1 MKIISWNAQ
10 GMKKTK
16 NQALQEILFLK
27 RMHKPNIMFI
37 LETMVSSTNIRLIL
51 PKTGFEHFDYMDPV
65 SHSGGIAVLWNNDSI
80 HASILRKDQQA
91 IHVLIHDTGN
101 NQNVIVSGVYAPAQ
115 FRDKDPFWNQLIQFN
130 SVVDLPWCLIGDFNE
145 ITSPGEKRR
154 EASDTPSRNLR
165 D

>member
-37 LETMVSSTNIRLIL
+37 LETMVSSTNIRWIL
-51 PKTGFEHFDYMDPV
+51 PKTGFEHFDYWTQLIILV
-65 SHSGGIAVLWNNDSI
+65 ALQFWNNDSI